1 MGNPYENSDGDSE
14 EDFPPE
20 QPLPKVTFHQTN
32 DESTEPI
39 WNNSNEGDKDSLS
52 DKGNF
57 SSEEAIQQDL
67 EFGMLDG
74 IGAKISDE
82 NTVFDAKINSSN
94 QDENVRTED
103 ALPDENGS
111 TPEITGERYF

>member
-1 MGNPYENSDGDSE
+1 MGNPYENSDGDGE

-32 DESTEPI
+32 DESSEPI
-39 WNNSNEGDKDSLS
+39 WNNSNEGDKDSFS

-57 SSEEAIQQDL
+57 SQEEAMQQDV
-67 EFGMLDG
+67 EFGMLDD
-74 IGAKISDE
+74 IGAKVSDD
-82 NTVFDAKINSSN
+82 NTVFDAKINSSD
-94 QDENVRTED
+94 QRDNVQIED